1 MLLAE
6 LAADELTQGADE
18 LCEAS
23 QAWAY
28 SLDLAP

>member
-1 MLLAE
+1 MLLAG
-6 LAADELTQGADE
+6 LAPDELTQGTDE
-18 LCEAS
+18 LCKAS